1 MELQKQ
7 CDFHGKND
15 GGALYS
21 ILAETL
27 DIIETNTCN
36 EKNMIKCQ
44 VFFWRFLP
52 RSWTGCGIVDCPELV
67 MIDTINGAV
76 QSEINKVTYSGLKSS
91 KISNILLPD

>member
-44 VFFWRFLP
+44 VFFGDFYLDLGQVVALW
-52 RSWTGCGIVDCPELV
+52 IVQ
-67 MIDTINGAV
+67 NW
-76 QSEINKVTYSGLKSS
+76 S
-91 KISNILLPD
+91 